1 MTAAVSPRAR
11 PIRHLPRYQIVA
23 RLKLRGVRQ
32 RDIAQAT
39 GTTSGYVS
47 HVLSRRAGATPLAE
61 RVWREV
67 EVALGDSQSND
78 SGAAV

>member
-1 MTAAVSPRAR
+1 MTRSRHVRR

-23 RLKLRGVRQ
+23 RLKRRGVRQ

-39 GTTSGYVS
+39 GTTTGYVS
-47 HVLSRRAGATPLAE
+47 YVLSRRAGATPLAE

-67 EVALGDSQSND
+67 EAALKAFPSND
-78 SGAAV
+78 GGAPA